1 MFRQRRRSERPWTE
15 GEILKN
21 RRRTQNSPCFSL
33 RLRWNAEGLRS
44 IAKFSPSTGKP
55 IEPGGRGRSIEGD
68 GEEREEV
75 EVEEGDDDD
84 RKGATGQ
91 PPAPPPFSRELSPP
105 PSSMPFGA
113 EAEAEGEGVSSSE
126 ERGATAS
133 GRRRP
138 P

>member
-75 EVEEGDDDD
+75 EVEEGDDD

-105 PSSMPFGA
+105 PSSMPPGA